1 MEGQFH
7 LYQSELRTKNIPR
20 YKMTGIV
27 TEILLS
33 KDVFPR
39 NEDIS
44 AFLKNVFDIAYKEY
58 VLKSRTT
65 ILARC
70 IRDIHMVEEKVYE
83 QYRRQLLDY
92 VKSGIEVKPI
102 SKKGQNSLHKWM
114 DGINE

>member
-1 MEGQFH
+1 MEGKFL
-7 LYQSELRTKNIPR
+7 LYQSELRSKNIPR
-20 YKMTGIV
+20 YKVVGIV

-33 KDVFPR
+33 KEVFFK

-44 AFLKNVFDIAYKEY
+44 VFLNNVFGIVYKEY

-70 IRDIHMVEEKVYE
+70 IRDIYMVDEKEFEE
-83 QYRRQLLDY
+83 YRKQLLEY
-92 VKSGIEVKPI
+92 VKSDIEVKPK
-102 SKKGQNSLHKWM
+102 SKKNTDSFHKWM

>member
-1 MEGQFH
+1 MENKFH
-7 LYQSELRTKNIPR
+7 LYQSELRSKNIPR
-20 YKMTGIV
+20 YKMIGIV

-33 KDVFPR
+33 KEVFPK

-44 AFLKNVFDIAYKEY
+44 AFLSHVFGIVYKEY

-70 IRDIHMVEEKVYE
+70 IREIYIVEEKKFE
-83 QYRRQLLDY
+83 LYRKQLLDY
-92 VKSGIEVKPI
+92 VKSDVEVKPN
-102 SKKGQNSLHKWM
+102 SKRKSDSFHKWM

>member
-1 MEGQFH
+1 MENKFH
-7 LYQSELRTKNIPR
+7 IYQSELRSKNIPR
-20 YKMTGIV
+20 YKVVGIV

-33 KDVFPR
+33 KEVFPR

-44 AFLKNVFDIAYKEY
+44 AFLRNVFGISYKEY

-70 IRDIHMVEEKVYE
+70 IRDIHTTEDKKFE
-83 QYRRQLLDY
+83 QYRKKLLDY
-92 VKSGIEVKPI
+92 VKSDNDVKPS
-102 SKKGQNSLHKWM
+102 SKKKQDSFHKWM